1 MHCMNALLH
10 STLVDDVPPV
20 EVGPGCTRRA
30 LPSTG
35 DVRVWVVD
43 IAAGHQWPHV
53 DHHDTGEEFLVV
65 SGELIEEDR
74 RLGPGTYVYFEPGSR
89 HQPRTET
96 GVRLF
101 GFNLVR

>member
-1 MHCMNALLH
+1 MESMNIDH
-10 STLVDDVPPV
+10 VPPV

-30 LPSTG
+30 LPSTD

-65 SGELIEEDR
+65 SGEVIEGDR
-74 RLGPGTYVYFEPGSR
+74 RFGPGTYVFFEPGSS

-101 GFNLVR
+101 GFNLLRKG